1 MRDKIEAILQK
12 LRLQLA
18 VDGGD
23 VQLMEVTDD
32 GVVKLRFVGKCC
44 WCPFS
49 LMALK
54 AGLESS
60 IKEAAPDV
68 RRVETVTVRA

>member
-12 LRLQLA
+12 LRPHLA
-18 VDGGD
+18 IDGAD
-23 VQLMEVTDD
+23 VQLMDVTDD
-32 GVVKLRFVGKCC
+32 GVVKIRFVGRCT

-54 AGLESS
+54 SGLESS
-60 IKEAAPDV
+60 IKEAVPEI
-68 RRVETVTVRA
+68 RRVETVKV